1 MNLKEIQHIYFLGI
15 GGMGMSALAWYF
27 HEQGKHV
34 SGYDLNE
41 SPVTTA
47 LAESGIPVF
56 HAPDPLHLKGQ
67 ECIIYTPAIPQEHPE
82 LLAVKSLELP
92 LYKRA
97 EILGMLSKSYKTLA
111 VAGTHGK
118 TTTSAML
125 THLMRSSGVSTT
137 AFLGG
142 ISHNLGSNYVKGD
155 SPYAIMEA
163 DEYDRSFL
171 QLHPTLSLI
180 TALEADHLDIYGTQE
195 ELEKAYFQFAQKTDN
210 TQPLLIHESLVEY
223 DWEKTCI
230 SYGVEKGDFQAQ
242 NVTHKGISVQFDF
255 VGKGISLSDIH
266 LPMPGIHNV
275 SNMVGALA
283 LGYLLGI
290 DPGSMKEAV
299 GSFSGIHRRFDV
311 QFDGKDITYVDDY
324 AHHPTEVLAAVKTA
338 QTLFPARKTIVVFQ
352 PHLYSR
358 TQDQAKGF
366 SQVLNTVDQ
375 VLLLDIYP
383 AREEPIAGVSSQM
396 ILNNITQAEAACIKR
411 EELIPTLSKW
421 VQSPS
426 VILSL
431 GAGDI
436 DKEVQHIK
444 KWCQVHPI
452 S

>member
-41 SPVTTA
+41 SPVTSA
-47 LAESGIPVF
+47 LKESDIPVY
-56 HAPDPLHLKGQ
+56 HEADLMHLQGQ
-67 ECIIYTPAIPQEHPE
+67 ECIIYTPAIPQDHPE
-82 LLAVKSLELP
+82 LRAIKSLGLP
-92 LYKRA
+92 LFKRA
-97 EILGMLSKSYKTLA
+97 EILGMLSQSYKTLA

-125 THLMRSSGVSTT
+125 THLMRTSGVSAT

-180 TALEADHLDIYGTQE
+180 TALEADHLDIYGTEE
-195 ELEKAYFQFAQKTDN
+195 ELEKAYFQFAQKSDN
-210 TQPLLIHESLVEY
+210 NQPLLIHESLIGY

-230 SYGVEKGDFQAQ
+230 TYGVEKGDFQAQ
-242 NVTHKGISVQFDF
+242 NISHKGVTVKFDF
-255 VGKGISLSDIH
+255 IGEGVSLSDIY
-266 LPMPGIHNV
+266 LSMPGVHNV
-275 SNMVGALA
+275 SNMVGALTM
-283 LGYLLGI
+283 GHLLGI
-290 DPGSMKEAV
+290 DAESMKQAV
-299 GSFSGIHRRFDV
+299 SSFIGIHRRFDV
-311 QFDGKDITYVDDY
+311 QYDGNEITYVDDY
-324 AHHPTEVLAAVKTA
+324 AHHPSEVLAAVTTA
-338 QTLFPARKTIVVFQ
+338 KTLFPERKTVVVFQ

-358 TQDQAKGF
+358 TQDHAKGF
-366 SQVLNTVDQ
+366 SNVLNTVDQ

-383 AREEPIAGVSSQM
+383 AREKPIPGVSSQI
-396 ILNNITQAEAACIKR
+396 ILKDITKAEASWIKK
-411 EELIPTLSKW
+411 EDLIPTLSKW

-426 VILSL
+426 VLLSL